1 MTKQEVLITPMW
13 EFLDLLA
20 CLSVYNGNAK
30 QITNKKITS
39 ITTIEDLMLI
49 K

>member
-30 QITNKKITS
+30 EILTKKITRV
-39 ITTIEDLMLI
+39 TTIEDLTRI

>member
-1 MTKQEVLITPMW
+1 MSKQEVLITPMW

-30 QITNKKITS
+30 QITSKKITR